1 MLDPV
6 TQCLIVDTFLTKT
19 YDINWSQIL
28 NNISLILQV
37 VRNYIWKNSTYQIF
51 KENSFIPLQKVSGY
65 KNLTWPL
72 KLSVMIATLTSTNLS
87 LSVLS
92 LLLMLFRRRRDLHTR
107 GWDSQPPRGR
117 TQLYQDQHGLR
128 RHLQWTG
135 STYFSMLVKS
145 SCKLLICNFYMIDNS
160 SRLLSCPFEIMLN

>member
-72 KLSVMIATLTSTNLS
+72 KLSVMIATLKSTNLS
-87 LSVLS
+87 LSVC
-92 LLLMLFRRRRDLHTR
+92 
-107 GWDSQPPRGR
+107 PC
-117 TQLYQDQHGLR
+117 
-128 RHLQWTG
+128 
-135 STYFSMLVKS
+135 LVPAPAAK
-145 SCKLLICNFYMIDNS
+145 
-160 SRLLSCPFEIMLN
+160 